1 MNLRELVVEYVEFKQ
16 SMGMR
21 FNAER
26 VILNAFCES
35 LGNIDIEEV
44 KPESV
49 IAYLSSIGPLTS
61 FWHRKFEALNGFYRY
76 AIGRGHVVL
85 SPLPSKKP
93 KRPKPYVAY
102 IYTTEEFHKLLG
114 ATNILEESRSHVDSA
129 TFHIL
134 LLLLF
139 NTGLRIGEA
148 MSLRIADVSFSSKL
162 LTIVE
167 SKFFKSRLVPID
179 PRLTSVLNDYSKRR
193 HTTAQSQNDCPPFFV
208 KRNGLFLT
216 HTCVERT
223 FRRLCQYCGICRK
236 DGARYQPRLHDIRH
250 SFITSRLVEW
260 YRKGADV
267 QRLLPHLSTYVG
279 HVNISATQ
287 RYLTMTPELL
297 TEASSRFEE
306 YAFSEVT
313 YE

>member
-1 MNLRELVVEYVEFKQ
+1 MNLRKFVVEYVELKH

-26 VILNAFCES
+26 VILNAFCKS
-35 LGNIDIEEV
+35 LGNIDIQNV
-44 KPESV
+44 KPDSV
-49 IAYLSSIGPLTS
+49 IAYLSGRGPITS

-76 AIGRGHVVL
+76 AIGRSHVAF

-129 TFHIL
+129 TFHTL

-148 MSLRIADVSFSSKL
+148 MSLRIADVLFPEKL
-162 LTIVE
+162 LTICE

-179 PRLTSVLNDYSKRR
+179 PRLASVIHDYSKRR
-193 HTTAQSQNDCPPFFV
+193 HTTTQSKNDCAPFFV
-208 KRNGLFLT
+208 KRNGLALT
-216 HTCVERT
+216 HLCVERT
-223 FRRLCQYCGICRK
+223 FRRLCHYCDICRK

-250 SFITSRLVEW
+250 TFITSRLVEW